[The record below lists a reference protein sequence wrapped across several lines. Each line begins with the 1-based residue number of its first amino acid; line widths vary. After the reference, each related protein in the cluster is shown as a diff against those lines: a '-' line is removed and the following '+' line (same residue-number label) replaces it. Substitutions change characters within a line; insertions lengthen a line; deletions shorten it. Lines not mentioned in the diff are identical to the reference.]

1 MKRVGCA
8 TLMTGLVVVLSS
20 CYPGEVTSITETD
33 LVVTAARPDYAFT
46 KKTYFMPDTVF
57 YIQADSLAPDTF
69 DHAFD
74 DDIDAAV
81 ARNLGAAGYTRT
93 TDLQGSD
100 MLVINA
106 IAVNVNVSVWT
117 WWPGYYPPYWG
128 CCYGGYP
135 WWPVTGATTWK
146 SGTVVTQ
153 MKDRAEE
160 TVNVDDGMVWVGG
173 MNGLAEG
180 SDDLARSRIVGGID
194 QAFTQSPYL
203 SGGGS

>member
-8 TLMTGLVVVLSS
+8 TLVTGLVAVLSS
-20 CYPGEVTSITETD
+20 CYPGDVTNITELD
-33 LVVTAARPDYAFT
+33 LVVTAARPDYKK
-46 KKTYFMPDTVF
+46 KKT
-57 YIQADSLAPDTF
+57 
-69 DHAFD
+69 
-74 DDIDAAV
+74 DI
-81 ARNLGAAGYTRT
+81 
-93 TDLQGSD
+93 
-100 MLVINA
+100 LVINA

-135 WWPVTGATTWK
+135 WWPVSGATAWK
-146 SGTVVTQ
+146 SGTVVTL

-160 TVNVDDGMVWVGG
+160 TVNDDDGMVWVGG

-180 SDDLARSRIVGGID
+180 SSDVARSRIVGGID